1 MPRDAGKNKESGPF
15 APSRADH
22 YTIGMSETSGRSDP
36 DPIAREMERLR
47 SQMQDLKI
55 MYENTVEHG
64 TLVEDELEEKNRRI
78 NNLLTLMRTYLPSQV
93 YDSIATGKLTS
104 KLMYKRQKLTMFFS
118 DIVGFTEVTDT
129 LEAET
134 LSALLNEYLTEM
146 SALAGVYGGTV
157 DKFIGDAIVIFFG
170 DPQFIDDETH
180 AKQCVRMAVEM
191 LEKVKLL
198 SDKWRSAGAS
208 NGLAVR
214 MGVNTG
220 YCTVGNFGSEA
231 RMDYTI
237 IGGQV
242 NIAARLEKIADKNS
256 IFISENTYSLV
267 QDVVEVEGPRMVDVK
282 GIHFPVKVYKIIGLK
297 TGADAR
303 EAQYTEFGN
312 GILLRQLYYEPG
324 STTPRERD
332 SLLEDLKK
340 AIKFIEEN

>member
-1 MPRDAGKNKESGPF
+1 
-15 APSRADH
+15 
-22 YTIGMSETSGRSDP
+22 MSDTSERNDP
-36 DPIAREMERLR
+36 DSAVSELGRLKAEL
-47 SQMQDLKI
+47 QDLKI
-55 MYENTVEHG
+55 MYENMVDHG

-78 NNLLTLMRTYLPSQV
+78 NNLLALMRTRVPSQV
-93 YDSIATGKLTS
+93 YESIATGKITS
-104 KLMYKRQKLTMFFS
+104 KLTYKRQKLTMFFS
-118 DIVGFTEVTDT
+118 DIVGFTDVTDT

-146 SALAGVYGGTV
+146 SALAGLYGGTV

-198 SDKWRSAGAS
+198 SSKWRAAGAS

-214 MGVNTG
+214 MGINTG

-242 NIAARLEKIADKNS
+242 NIAARLEKIADRNS
-256 IFISENTYSLV
+256 IFVSETTYDLI
-267 QDVVEVEGPRMVDVK
+267 QDVAEVEGPRLIDVK
-282 GIHFPVKVYKIIGLK
+282 GIHFPVKVYKIVGLK
-297 TGADAR
+297 TGAAPR

-324 STTPRERD
+324 SMTPRERT
-332 SLLEDLKK
+332 SLLEDLRN
-340 AIKFIEEN
+340 AIRFVEEH

>member
-1 MPRDAGKNKESGPF
+1 MSGNF
-15 APSRADH
+15 
-22 YTIGMSETSGRSDP
+22 EESDP
-36 DPIAREMERLR
+36 LLIAQEMEKLR
-47 SQMQDLKI
+47 TQLQDMKI

-64 TLVEDELEEKNRRI
+64 TLIEDELEAKNRRI
-78 NNLLTLMRTYLPSQV
+78 NNLLTLMRNYVPSQV
-93 YDSIATGKLTS
+93 YDSIATGKITS
-104 KLMYKRQKLTMFFS
+104 KLTYKRQKLTMFFS
-118 DIVGFTEVTDT
+118 DIIGFTDVTDT

-146 SALAGVYGGTV
+146 SAIAGVYGGTV

-180 AKQCVRMAVEM
+180 AKQCIRMAVEM

-198 SDKWRSAGAS
+198 SVKWRSAGAT

-214 MGVNTG
+214 MGINTG
-220 YCTVGNFGSEA
+220 FCTVGNFGSEA

-242 NIAARLEKIADKNS
+242 NIAARLEKIADRNS
-256 IFISENTYSLV
+256 IFISESTYALV
-267 QDVVEVEGPRMVDVK
+267 QDVVEVEGPRITDVR

-297 TGADAR
+297 THPTQRD
-303 EAQYTEFGN
+303 AQYTEFGN

-324 STTPRERD
+324 SMTPQERD
-332 SLLEDLKK
+332 SVLEDLKK
-340 AIKFIEEN
+340 AIRFIEEN